1 MDCIFLNR
9 CDAFFLV
16 YSDGNN
22 HPDDFAFMNWKYIIA
37 ATVLVYFL
45 RGDEWFLYFAAYADY
60 CYEFQGINKTTEDLG
75 NFFSCFSKAATFQ

>member
-1 MDCIFLNR
+1 
-9 CDAFFLV
+9 
-16 YSDGNN
+16 
-22 HPDDFAFMNWKYIIA
+22 MNWKYIIA

-60 CYEFQGINKTTEDLG
+60 CYEFQGINKITEDLG